1 MKYNR
6 LLICLASFALLA
18 TSCSKNRFD
27 FSDFKGVQTEGT
39 WALPIAH
46 GNYTIPHLMQ
56 RFEID
61 SMIDYDPSGNMSFNF
76 YHEQLGVISGE
87 KLLIFDDLL
96 VSEHYEY
103 PNPVPGSV
111 LPVPVDT
118 VFNLSKMFSFESENI
133 EVLSAKM
140 KTGHF
145 DFNISSNVG
154 QIRQVEITS
163 QEIKDVDGND
173 FQFIYDPEL
182 GITGFDVA
190 GLRYETDEFN
200 ALSFDF
206 KVHVT
211 VQDLSPLDFM
221 FDLNIDGSDF
231 SLSEMSGY
239 VDAYTTRTQID
250 TAFSVFPDNMSG
262 TLAVEHVMV
271 TLSERNTFG
280 LDAVVVIDT
289 AMVSGDNLAPIS
301 LVSPLPLVIDAIPS
315 TAYTEVYNQSLD
327 GVLNA
332 HAGNFYITSNFVVNP
347 LGLEDLVTVTDAS
360 AIDMRVNV
368 NVPFVFKMDDVH
380 YIDTV
385 NMRLSEI
392 SMPEWIKKLTLELTF
407 NSTIPFDLIGNF
419 QMYDSE
425 HNVITDTLLEDAT
438 LITASYDGQPS
449 IENVTIEIDG
459 ERLQRVM
466 RSNRIILDFDL
477 GNDGRDVV
485 LNANQSLRFNLK
497 AKVEYDGVIEFNQ
510 LN

>member
-1 MKYNR
+1 
-6 LLICLASFALLA
+6 
-18 TSCSKNRFD
+18 
-27 FSDFKGVQTEGT
+27 
-39 WALPIAH
+39 
-46 GNYTIPHLMQ
+46 
-56 RFEID
+56 
-61 SMIDYDPSGNMSFNF
+61 
-76 YHEQLGVISGE
+76 
-87 KLLIFDDLL
+87 
-96 VSEHYEY
+96 
-103 PNPVPGSV
+103 
-111 LPVPVDT
+111 
-118 VFNLSKMFSFESENI
+118 
-133 EVLSAKM
+133 
-140 KTGHF
+140 
-145 DFNISSNVG
+145 
-154 QIRQVEITS
+154 
-163 QEIKDVDGND
+163 
-173 FQFIYDPEL
+173 
-182 GITGFDVA
+182 
-190 GLRYETDEFN
+190 
-200 ALSFDF
+200 
-206 KVHVT
+206 
-211 VQDLSPLDFM
+211 
-221 FDLNIDGSDF
+221 
-231 SLSEMSGY
+231 
-239 VDAYTTRTQID
+239 
-250 TAFSVFPDNMSG
+250 
-262 TLAVEHVMV
+262 
-271 TLSERNTFG
+271 
-280 LDAVVVIDT
+280 
-289 AMVSGDNLAPIS
+289 
-301 LVSPLPLVIDAIPS
+301 
-315 TAYTEVYNQSLD
+315 LD

-392 SMPEWIKKLTLELTF
+392 STPEWIKKLTLELTF